1 MNAPTAGVVQLEA
14 SLREKYDT
22 LNKPHIASI
31 LRNRQAKF
39 DAITDPIKAAEFSV
53 PLFLQRYFLNVD
65 GTPDRRKTTSPITLA
80 GFSNRAEMHS
90 TAEKIPGLHTC
101 SAGNE
106 PYRVLAIGW
115 NSSAVSGAAG
125 KAAAVG
131 HAQHA
136 KEMDEERTMRMDAH
150 REFLDTLKVKQK
162 GTKKK
167 AGKGAQIS
175 HATGT
180 YLVECRN
187 IEEEWPEL
195 AQGGLYMTI
204 VPDEENK
211 GRLVAEFEFGVLEGI
226 MRFRQVDEEWL
237 DDRDSEGEG
246 DTDEDSEGEE
256 DTDEEDLEEGVSPSE
271 EEHDDDDDAEL
282 SRWTSGKRKRSTAKS
297 QPTRR
302 QPQAKKQKTLPPAT
316 DSTKFKLLFQWRGCE
331 TGEGEIQLGG
341 SNKGYIEFGNS
352 DCTTFT
358 GSMDAPY
365 FTKAKLKGYK
375 VAKGDGT
382 GINVSWEDFSGSVY
396 ERERIGRWH

>member
-1 MNAPTAGVVQLEA
+1 M
-14 SLREKYDT
+14 
-22 LNKPHIASI
+22 
-31 LRNRQAKF
+31 
-39 DAITDPIKAAEFSV
+39 
-53 PLFLQRYFLNVD
+53 D
-65 GTPDRRKTTSPITLA
+65 GTPDRQKTKSPVALP
-80 GFSNRAEMHS
+80 GFGNRAEMHS

-115 NSSAVSGAAG
+115 DSSAVSRAAG

-131 HAQHA
+131 HAQHT
-136 KEMDEERTMRMDAH
+136 KEMDEERTMRMDEH
-150 REFLDTLKVKQK
+150 REFLETLKVKQK
-162 GTKKK
+162 GTKNK
-167 AGKGAQIS
+167 AKKGAQSQIS
-175 HATGT
+175 HAAGT

-195 AQGGLYMTI
+195 VQSGLYMTI

-237 DDRDSEGEG
+237 SDEDSGEE
-246 DTDEDSEGEE
+246 DTNEDSEGGI
-256 DTDEEDLEEGVSPSE
+256 DTGEEDLVSPSE
-271 EEHDDDDDAEL
+271 EEHDDDDDDDDDDDGDAEL
-282 SRWTSGKRKRSTAKS
+282 SRWASGKRKRSTAKS

-302 QPQAKKQKTLPPAT
+302 QPQAKKKKTLPPAT
-316 DSTKFKLLFQWRGCE
+316 GSTKFKLLFQWRGRE

-341 SNKGYIEFGNS
+341 SNKGYIEFGDS

-358 GSMDAPY
+358 GVMDAPY

-375 VAKGDGT
+375 VSKDNGAR
-382 GINVSWEDFSGSVY
+382 INASWGDFSESVY